1 MASEALLGDLQIL
14 LGMPFFQMAL
24 LGGCLATFVCAI
36 MGLFIVL
43 RKESMIGDSAAHTSF
58 GGVAIGLLLGLDPIL
73 FALVLSTLAILGM
86 SYMKKKGI
94 AQSDAAMAVMLATG
108 FAIGLI
114 AIGISGGF
122 NVSVMDY
129 LFGSILTISSADLT
143 LMALLSV
150 AVISVVMLF
159 FKELVAM
166 TFDEPSSRM
175 NGIPVSGLSVTFN
188 ILMAVTVVLSIKV
201 VGIILV
207 VALLVI
213 PALAALQLNLSF
225 RRTLMA
231 SIVIG
236 VGSTLLGIMLSG
248 LIDLP
253 AAGVIVLADVCV
265 LLTLVTYQRLG
276 RPSHAGPGQ
285 GKKARTG

>member
-213 PALAALQLNLSF
+213 PAL
-225 RRTLMA
+225 MA

>member
-1 MASEALLGDLQIL
+1 MASEALLGDLQVL

-24 LGGCLATFVCAI
+24 LGGCLATFVCAT

-43 RKESMIGDSAAHTSF
+43 RRESMIGDSAAHTSF

-159 FKELVAM
+159 FKELVTM

-253 AAGVIVLADVCV
+253 AAGVIVLADVFV

-276 RPSHAGPGQ
+276 RPSNAGSGQ

>member
-1 MASEALLGDLQIL
+1 MAEALLGDLQVL
-14 LGMPFFQMAL
+14 LDMPFFQMAL
-24 LGGCLATFVCAI
+24 LGGCLATFVCAT

-43 RKESMIGDSAAHTSF
+43 RKESMIGDSASHTAF
-58 GGVAIGLLLGLDPIL
+58 GGVAIGLLLGIDPIPC
-73 FALVLSTLAILGM
+73 ALLISTLAILGM
-86 SYMKKKGI
+86 AYLKKKGI

-108 FAIGLI
+108 FSIGLI
-114 AIGISGGF
+114 AIGIAGGF

-129 LFGSILTISSADLT
+129 LFGSILTISDDDLV
-143 LMALLSV
+143 LMAILSITV
-150 AVISVVMLF
+150 FSVVMLF
-159 FKELVAM
+159 FKELLAM
-166 TFDEPSSRM
+166 TFDEGASKM

-188 ILMAVTVVLSIKV
+188 ILMAVTIVLSIKV

-225 RRTLMA
+225 RRTLAA
-231 SIVIG
+231 SIIIG

-253 AAGVIVLADVCV
+253 AAGVIVLTDVCV
-265 LLTLVTYQRLG
+265 LLILAAYQRLG
-276 RPSHAGPGQ
+276 QPSPAG
-285 GKKARTG
+285 A